1 MKKFL
6 FILMLILGGVILT
19 GCSRKKEKIIIY
31 SSMEEDRNIDL
42 KAELGKKFPNLK
54 IEIEYYPTG
63 NHAAKLKAEG
73 LKTNADI
80 ILGLETVHMEMLK
93 DNFETLTDYD
103 FSKFEDDVLIKEKKY
118 FVWDRYSGAII
129 INTKVLADK
138 GLIEPKSYNDL
149 LNPEYKDLIMMPNP
163 KTSGTGYQFL
173 LHFVNIFGEDEAFK
187 FIDNLSDNILQF
199 STSGSAPVNSLVRG
213 EIAIGLGMTFH
224 AVTELNKGA
233 PLKLIYDEAGA
244 PYNTSSAG
252 VIKGRLARESVR
264 EVFDYLFNDYI
275 VRDKE
280 LFIPEKVFK
289 NQAPTTIPNFPEIV
303 YGNMNGIYDTNVKQR
318 LLDKWKY

>member
-1 MKKFL
+1 MKKFM
-6 FILMLILGGVILT
+6 FIFMIVLVGGILS
-19 GCSRKKEKIIIY
+19 GCGKKREKIIIY
-31 SSMEEDRNIDL
+31 SSMEEHRNEDL
-42 KAELGKKFPNLK
+42 KVELAKKFPGLK

-80 ILGLETVHMEMLK
+80 VLGLETAHMEMLK
-93 DNFETLTDYD
+93 DNFETLSDFD

-129 INTKVLADK
+129 VNTKVLAEK
-138 GLIEPKSYNDL
+138 GLSEPKSYTDL
-149 LNPEYKDLIMMPNP
+149 LKAEYKDLIMMPSP

-173 LHFVNIFGEDEAFK
+173 LQFVNILGEDEAFK
-187 FIDNLSDNILQF
+187 FIDNLSKNVLQF

-252 VIKGRLARESVR
+252 VIKGRLARENVKA
-264 EVFDYLFNDYI
+264 VFEYLFNDYI

-289 NQAPTTIPNFPEIV
+289 DQAAITIPNFPNMV
-303 YGNMNGIYDTNVKQR
+303 YGNMAGVYDINTKKR